1 MTKEMKSKKYAGVF
15 YSELANGDRSYFLRL
30 RIGGKIKRFAIGKKS
45 EGVTEA
51 FCNQE
56 KIRIVNESKFG
67 KGVAADLQRIS
78 AVLPSFVD
86 MVDFYIQTSQV
97 AEGTKKEVRYLKNE
111 PIAEIANPT
120 RYDIQQFLLN
130 ELSRIKP
137 GTVNL
142 KMKRIRGVYR
152 HAIAHGFYNGEDPTF
167 GMKPFKGEEARR
179 RSLSHEET
187 VTLLEAFKKKP
198 RHYLFLKIALCTG
211 ARSGSIL
218 RIHRDDIRDD
228 GRVILFNEK
237 TDQQYIG
244 FLDMETLELVRNKK
258 GYILARRGE
267 EDAPAKRYGICG
279 TIQLMMDKLFNPPG
293 TRDLDRVVI
302 HTLRHS
308 VATQMVNKGVP
319 IEIISKT
326 LDHASLQTTVKFYAK
341 ISPEMVRESVSN
353 IWE

>member
-1 MTKEMKSKKYAGVF
+1 MTKEIKSKKYAGVF
-15 YSELANGDRSYFLRL
+15 YRELANGDRSYFLRL

-67 KGVAADLQRIS
+67 KGTAENLQRIS
-78 AVLPSFVD
+78 KVLPSFVD
-86 MVDFYIQTSQV
+86 MVDFYIQTSQC

-111 PIAEIANPT
+111 PIAEIPNPT
-120 RYDIQQFLLN
+120 RYDIQQFLLS

-179 RSLSHEET
+179 RALSLEET

-218 RIHRDDIRDD
+218 RIHRHDIRDD

-244 FLDMETLELVRNKK
+244 FLDTETLELVRNKK
-258 GYILARRGE
+258 GYILARRG
-267 EDAPAKRYGICG
+267 
-279 TIQLMMDKLFNPPG
+279 
-293 TRDLDRVVI
+293 
-302 HTLRHS
+302 
-308 VATQMVNKGVP
+308 
-319 IEIISKT
+319 
-326 LDHASLQTTVKFYAK
+326 
-341 ISPEMVRESVSN
+341 
-353 IWE
+353 

>member
-15 YSELANGDRSYFLRL
+15 YRDLANGDRSYFLRL

-67 KGVAADLQRIS
+67 KGVAADLQRLS
-78 AVLPSFVD
+78 KVLPSFVD
-86 MVDFYIQTSQV
+86 MVDFYIQTSQC
-97 AEGTKKEVRYLKNE
+97 AEGTKKQVLYLKNE
-111 PIAEIANPT
+111 PIAEIPNPT
-120 RYDIQQFLLN
+120 RYDIQQFLLK

-179 RSLSHEET
+179 RSLSHEEI

-218 RIHRDDIRDD
+218 RIHRHDIRDD

-237 TDQQYIG
+237 TDQRQGLPICTYWQWTDKG
-244 FLDMETLELVRNKK
+244 AYTLPKEGPRRMACWKHSEDQRGPMMRTNLRN
-258 GYILARRGE
+258 ARRTAGFSQGRLAAKVGVTQQALSKHE
-267 EDAPAKRYGICG
+267 RATSAPGHFS
-279 TIQLMMDKLFNPPG
+279 TIRLYEKALNVPAEHLFPDIFN
-293 TRDLDRVVI
+293 
-302 HTLRHS
+302 S
-308 VATQMVNKGVP
+308 
-319 IEIISKT
+319 
-326 LDHASLQTTVKFYAK
+326 
-341 ISPEMVRESVSN
+341 
-353 IWE
+353 

>member
-15 YSELANGDRSYFLRL
+15 YRELANGDRSYFLRL

-67 KGVAADLQRIS
+67 KGVAADLQRLS
-78 AVLPSFVD
+78 KVLPSFVD
-86 MVDFYIQTSQV
+86 MVDFYIQTSQC

-111 PIAEIANPT
+111 PIAEIPNPT
-120 RYDIQQFLLN
+120 RYDIQQFLLK

-187 VTLLEAFKKKP
+187 ITLLEAFKKKP

-244 FLDMETLELVRNKK
+244 FLDTETLELIRNKK

-267 EDAPAKRYGICG
+267 ENAPAKRYGICG
-279 TIQLMMDKLFNPPG
+279 T
-293 TRDLDRVVI
+293 RS
-302 HTLRHS
+302 LR
-308 VATQMVNKGVP
+308 
-319 IEIISKT
+319 
-326 LDHASLQTTVKFYAK
+326 
-341 ISPEMVRESVSN
+341 R
-353 IWE
+353 